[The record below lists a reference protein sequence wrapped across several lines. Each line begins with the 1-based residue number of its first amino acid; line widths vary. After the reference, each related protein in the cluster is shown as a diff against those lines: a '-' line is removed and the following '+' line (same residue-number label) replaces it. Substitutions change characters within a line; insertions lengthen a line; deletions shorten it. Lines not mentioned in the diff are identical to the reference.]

1 VNNPDLTLAAETRSL
16 GVPGLLSSDLEP
28 LYLRRSGTSL
38 LLDFST
44 GEAAMLH
51 FGADLGPVLPDLSL
65 LGDVVPRSAL
75 DVPVTLGLIPQAS
88 SGWRGRPG
96 LRGHRTGQAFSA
108 RLRVVSVERSDG
120 ERADGECSAVIT
132 QADPDAGVTV
142 RTEIRINDGGLLQ
155 LRHRIENDGAE
166 RYSLDELAAVLPV
179 GRAATEI
186 LDLTGRWCRESHP
199 QRLPLRQGTWV
210 RSGRHGR
217 TGHDA
222 SLLLAA
228 GTPGFGNRHGQVWAV
243 HLGWSGNHESFVD
256 AAADGRTVMGASE
269 LLGAGEISLAANA
282 SYETPWLFAAY
293 SAAGLDGIS
302 DAFYSWFRGRPHH
315 PGVRSGKARPVVLN
329 VWEAVYFDH
338 RLPVL
343 LDLAESAA
351 RLGVERYV
359 LDDGWFRGRRN
370 DRAGLGDWYVDEDL
384 WPGGLA
390 PLIDAVTGHGME
402 FGLWVEP
409 EMVNEDSD
417 LARAHPDWI
426 AGPQTWPAAGG
437 PAGRLPER
445 WRHQQV
451 LDLVN
456 PEAWQ
461 YIFDRLDA
469 LLSEHRIS
477 YLKWDQNRDLAEMG
491 HAGRPS
497 VHAQTQAVYRLLDEL
512 RLAHPDVEIESCSS
526 GGARVDLGILE
537 RTDRI
542 WGSDCNDALERQ
554 TIQRWT
560 GMVVPPE
567 LVGSHIGPAT
577 SHTTARTHDL
587 SFRAITAMFGHF
599 GLEWDVRHLADSE
612 RTELA
617 AAIALFKRYRP
628 LLHSGRMVRAD
639 EPDPALRLHG
649 VVSHNGSEALY
660 ALVSVATSFAE
671 VPGRVCL
678 PGLLPDAAYR
688 VEAVYPA
695 ADDKRA
701 FLQSAPPAWLA
712 VGVEATGRF
721 LAESGLPMPVLN
733 PEHGLLV
740 AVRPVTA
747 AGPAAGPANAA
758 AIGGHLVRNS

>member
-1 VNNPDLTLAAETRSL
+1 MNNPDLNLAPAPLAGGTAT
-16 GVPGLLSSDLEP
+16 PPAP
-28 LYLRRSGTSL
+28 LYLRRSGTAL
-38 LLDFST
+38 LIDFST
-44 GEAAMLH
+44 GEPALLH
-51 FGADLGPVLPDLSL
+51 FGADLGPDLPDLAL
-65 LGDVVPRSAL
+65 LRDPVPHSAL
-75 DVPVTLGLIPQAS
+75 DTPVTLGLVPQAS

-96 LRGHRTGQAFSA
+96 LRGHRDGRAFSS
-108 RLRVVSVERSDG
+108 RLRLVSVAEG
-120 ERADGECSAVIT
+120 GTGSAVIT
-132 QADPDAGVTV
+132 QADPDAGITV
-142 RTEIRINDGGLLQ
+142 HTELRINDGGLLQ
-155 LRHRIENDGAE
+155 LRH
-166 RYSLDELAAVLPV
+166 SLTNEGPDPYTVDELAAVLPV
-179 GRAATEI
+179 GRAATEV

-199 QRLPLRQGTWV
+199 QRLPLNQGTWV

-228 GTPGFGNRHGQVWAV
+228 GTPGFGYRHGQVWAV

-256 AAADGRTVMGASE
+256 TTGDGRTVIGASE
-269 LLGAGEISLAANA
+269 LLGSAEITLAPDAR
-282 SYETPWLFAAY
+282 YETPWLFAAY
-293 SAAGLDGIS
+293 SADGLDGIT
-302 DAFYSWFRGRPHH
+302 DAFYTWFRGRPHH
-315 PGVRSGKARPVVLN
+315 PGTASGAPRPVVLN

-338 RLPVL
+338 RLPAL
-343 LDLAESAA
+343 LELAETAA
-351 RLGVERYV
+351 DLGVERYV

-370 DRAGLGDWYVDEDL
+370 DSAGLGDWYVDEQL
-384 WPGGLA
+384 WPDGLT

-426 AGPQTWPAAGG
+426 AGPAPRRAAD
-437 PAGRLPER
+437 GRLPER

-456 PEAWQ
+456 PGAWQ

-469 LLSEHRIS
+469 LLRENRIS
-477 YLKWDQNRDLAEMG
+477 YLKWDQNRDLTEMG

-512 RLAHPDVEIESCSS
+512 RRAHPGVEIESCSS

-537 RTDRI
+537 RTDRV

-567 LVGSHIGPAT
+567 LVGSHIGPTT

-599 GLEWDVRHLADSE
+599 GLEWDVRQLSAAEH
-612 RTELA
+612 TELA
-617 AAIALFKRYRP
+617 RAIALYKQYRS

-639 EPDPALRLHG
+639 EPDPAFRVHG
-649 VVSHNGSEALY
+649 VVAHDGSEALY
-660 ALVSVATSFAE
+660 AVVSVATSFAE
-671 VPGRVCL
+671 MPGRICL
-678 PGLLPDAAYR
+678 PALQPEGRYR
-688 VEAVYPA
+688 VEAVYPDS
-695 ADDKRA
+695 DDRGA
-701 FLQSAPPAWLA
+701 YIHTVPPAWLA
-712 VGVEATGRF
+712 TGVEATGSF
-721 LAESGLPMPVLN
+721 LAASGLPMPVLN
-733 PEHGLLV
+733 PEHGVLL
-740 AVRPVTA
+740 AVRRVTDA
-747 AGPAAGPANAA
+747 DSAD
-758 AIGGHLVRNS
+758 GGHSVRNS

>member
-1 VNNPDLTLAAETRSL
+1 M
-16 GVPGLLSSDLEP
+16 EP
-28 LYLRRSGTSL
+28 LHLRRSGTSL
-38 LLDFST
+38 LIDFST

-51 FGADLGPVLPDLSL
+51 FGADLGPALPDLSL
-65 LGDVVPRSAL
+65 LGDAVPRSAH

-96 LRGHRTGQAFSA
+96 LRGHRNGQAFSA
-108 RLRVVSVERSDG
+108 RLRVVAVERTEG
-120 ERADGECSAVIT
+120 EQCSAVIT

-142 RTEIRINDGGLLQ
+142 RTEIRINHGGLLQ
-155 LRHRIENDGAE
+155 LRHRLENDGAE
-166 RYSLDELAAVLPV
+166 RYSLDELAAVLPL

-256 AAADGRTVMGASE
+256 ATADGRTVMGASE
-269 LLGAGEISLAANA
+269 LLGSGEISLAPNA

-315 PGVRSGKARPVVLN
+315 PGMRTGKARPVVLN

-338 RLPVL
+338 RMPVL
-343 LDLAESAA
+343 LELAASAA

-370 DRAGLGDWYVDEDL
+370 DRAGLGDWYVDEEL
-384 WPGGLA
+384 WPGGLS

-426 AGPQTWPAAGG
+426 AGPAPATGG
-437 PAGRLPER
+437 GRLPMQ

-469 LLSEHRIS
+469 LLSENRIS
-477 YLKWDQNRDLAEMG
+477 YLKWDQNRDLTEMG
-491 HAGRPS
+491 HDGRSS

-537 RTDRI
+537 RTDRV

-560 GMVVPPE
+560 GVVVPPE
-567 LVGSHIGPAT
+567 LVGSHIGPTT

-599 GLEWDVRHLADSE
+599 GLEWDVRHLTDSE

-617 AAIALFKRYRP
+617 GAIALFKQYRP

-649 VVSHNGSEALY
+649 VVSHDGGEALY

-671 VPGRVCL
+671 VPGRICL
-678 PGLLPDAAYR
+678 PGLLPEATYR
-688 VEAVYPA
+688 VDAVYPA
-695 ADDKRA
+695 AGDKRA
-701 FLQSAPPAWLA
+701 FLQAVPPAWLS
-712 VGVEATGRF
+712 GGIEATGRF
-721 LAESGLPMPVLN
+721 LAESGLPMPILN
-733 PEHGLLV
+733 PEHGQLLS
-740 AVRPVTA
+740 VRR
-747 AGPAAGPANAA
+747 ANAA
-758 AIGGHLVRNS
+758 DPAASVGHPVRSS

>member
-1 VNNPDLTLAAETRSL
+1 VNNPDLTLAAETRSQ
-16 GVPGLLSSDLEP
+16 GVPDLLPPDLEP

-38 LLDFST
+38 LIDFST
-44 GEAAMLH
+44 GEAAMVH
-51 FGADLGPVLPDLSL
+51 FGADLGPDLPDLAL
-65 LGDVVPRSAL
+65 LSDAVPRSAL
-75 DVPVTLGLIPQAS
+75 DIPVTLGLIPQAS

-96 LRGHRTGQAFSA
+96 LRGHRNGQAFSA
-108 RLRVVSVERSDG
+108 RLRVVSVERSGGDG
-120 ERADGECSAVIT
+120 SGGVRSGGADCSAVIT
-132 QADPDAGVTV
+132 QADPDAGVSV
-142 RTEIRINDGGLLQ
+142 RTEIRINEGGLLQ
-155 LRHRIENDGAE
+155 IRHRLDNDGAGP
-166 RYSLDELAAVLPV
+166 YSLDELAAVLPV
-179 GRAATEI
+179 GRAGTEI

-199 QRLPLRQGTWV
+199 QRLPLHQGTWV

-256 AAADGRTVMGASE
+256 ATADGRTVIGASE
-269 LLGAGEISLAANA
+269 LLGAGEISVAPDA

-302 DAFYSWFRGRPHH
+302 DAFYRWFRGRPHH
-315 PGVRSGKARPVVLN
+315 PGVRTGKARPVVLN

-338 RLPVL
+338 RMPVL

-359 LDDGWFRGRRN
+359 LDDGWFRGRRS
-370 DRAGLGDWYVDEDL
+370 DQAGLGDWYVDEDL
-384 WPGGLA
+384 WPGGLT

-426 AGPQTWPAAGG
+426 AGPAPRTAGG
-437 PAGRLPER
+437 SQASRLPEQ

-461 YIFDRLDA
+461 YIYDRLDA
-469 LLSEHRIS
+469 LLSGHRIS
-477 YLKWDQNRDLAEMG
+477 YLKWDQNRDLTEMG
-491 HAGRPS
+491 HDGRPS
-497 VHAQTQAVYRLLDEL
+497 VHAQTRAVYRLLDEL

-537 RTDRI
+537 RTDRV
-542 WGSDCNDALERQ
+542 WASDCNDALERQ

-567 LVGSHIGPAT
+567 LVGSHIGPTT

-617 AAIALFKRYRP
+617 GAIALFKQYRP

-639 EPDPALRLHG
+639 EPDLTLRLHG
-649 VVSHNGSEALY
+649 VVSHDGGEALY
-660 ALVSVATSFAE
+660 ALVSLATSFAE

-688 VEAVYPA
+688 VELVYPA
-695 ADDKRA
+695 ADDKLA
-701 FLQSAPPAWLA
+701 FLQAQPPAWLA
-712 VGVEATGRF
+712 GGVEATGRF

-733 PEHGLLV
+733 PEHGLLL
-740 AVRPVTA
+740 AVHRVTA
-747 AGPAAGPANAA
+747 AAPAAAGSHP
-758 AIGGHLVRNS
+758 VRNS

>member
-1 VNNPDLTLAAETRSL
+1 VNNPDLNIAPEPGSDGTAA
-16 GVPGLLSSDLEP
+16 VPPP
-28 LYLRRSGTSL
+28 LYLRRAGTAL
-38 LLDFST
+38 LIDFST
-44 GEAAMLH
+44 GEPALLH
-51 FGADLGPVLPDLSL
+51 FGADLGPDLPDLTVLS
-65 LGDVVPRSAL
+65 DPVPNSAL
-75 DVPVTLGLIPQAS
+75 DTPVTLGLIPQAS

-96 LRGHRTGQAFSA
+96 LRGSRNGQAFSS
-108 RLRVVSVERSDG
+108 RLRLVSVTVDAPAG
-120 ERADGECSAVIT
+120 AASAVLT
-132 QADPDAGVTV
+132 QADADAGMTV
-142 RTEIRINDGGLLQ
+142 RTELLINEGGLLQ
-155 LRHRIENDGAE
+155 MRHSLANDGTDPYTVE
-166 RYSLDELAAVLPV
+166 ELAAVLPV
-179 GRAATEI
+179 GRDATEI

-228 GTPGFGNRHGQVWAV
+228 GTTGFGYRHGQVWAV

-256 AAADGRTVMGASE
+256 TVADGRTVIGAAE
-269 LLGAGEISLAANA
+269 LLGSAEVTLAPEAR
-282 SYETPWLFAAY
+282 YRTPWLFAAY

-302 DAFYSWFRGRPHH
+302 DAFYAWFRARPHH
-315 PGVRSGKARPVVLN
+315 PGAASGKPRPVVLN

-338 RLPVL
+338 RLPAL
-343 LDLAESAA
+343 LELAGAA
-351 RLGVERYV
+351 AALGVERYV

-370 DRAGLGDWYVDEDL
+370 DSAGLGDWYVDDEL
-384 WPGGLA
+384 WPDGLA

-426 AGPQTWPAAGG
+426 AGPAVRPAGG
-437 PAGRLPER
+437 PGNADGPGSAGGRLPEQ

-461 YIFDRLDA
+461 YIYDRLDA
-469 LLSEHRIS
+469 LLRENRIS
-477 YLKWDQNRDLAEMG
+477 YLKWDQNRDLTEMG

-497 VHAQTQAVYRLLDEL
+497 VHAQTLAVYRLLDEL
-512 RLAHPDVEIESCSS
+512 RSAHPGVEIESCSS

-542 WGSDCNDALERQ
+542 WASDCNDALERQ

-560 GMVVPPE
+560 GLVVPPE
-567 LVGSHIGPAT
+567 LVGSHIGPTT

-587 SFRAITAMFGHF
+587 SFRAITALFGHF
-599 GLEWDVRHLADSE
+599 GLEWDVRRLDPAE

-617 AAIALFKRYRP
+617 RVIALVKKYRP

-649 VVSHNGSEALY
+649 VLSHDGSEALY
-660 ALVSVATSFAE
+660 ALVCVATSFAE

-678 PGLLPDAAYR
+678 PGLEPETRYR
-688 VEAVYPA
+688 VEAAYPA
-695 ADDKRA
+695 SGDPGA
-701 FLQSAPPAWLA
+701 FKQAVPPAWLDG
-712 VGVEATGRF
+712 GVEASGRF
-721 LAESGLPMPVLN
+721 LAASGLPMPVLN
-733 PEHGLLV
+733 PEHGLLLD
-740 AVRPVTA
+740 VRRV
-747 AGPAAGPANAA
+747 GN
-758 AIGGHLVRNS
+758 N